1 MWIKTVIVVLFIAL
15 VFSLFSGL
23 SFLLK
28 DQGRTRR
35 TWYALGVRLLLAAL
49 LMGFLTYGLYTG
61 KLGSKAPWDRK
72 LHGDHAAQPATT
84 AADAPPNKTKG
95 G

>member
-1 MWIKTVIVVLFIAL
+1 MWIKIVIVVLFIAL

-28 DQGRTRR
+28 DQGRSRR
-35 TWYALGVRLLLAAL
+35 TWYALSVRLLLAAL

-61 KLGSKAPWDRK
+61 KLGSKAPWDRT
-72 LHGDHAAQPATT
+72 LHGDHAVQPA
-84 AADAPPNKTKG
+84 APADTPAKTKG